1 MSLKKLIA
9 MGLVTTSIFV
19 VGCSSDTKT
28 ESVENSKVETTEKTN
43 EQAQQDETKEE
54 SMNLVLV
61 DNDVVKMTITGK
73 YEDETFGQVGY
84 NFIVENKT
92 DKTIQVATDNIS
104 CDGIMQDDNNMFVW
118 SIQPNKKSVSK
129 GYFFIGNNGIEGIE
143 NLKNIEADIY
153 VADEET
159 YDRLS
164 EFNIKID

>member
-9 MGLVTTSIFV
+9 MGLVATSIFV

-28 ESVENSKVETTEKTN
+28 ESVEGSKVETTEKTD
-43 EQAQQDETKEE
+43 EQAQQDETKKE
-54 SMNLVLV
+54 SMNLVLI

-73 YEDETFGQVGY
+73 YEDKTYGETGY

-104 CDGIMQDDNNMFVW
+104 CDGIMQDGNSMFVW
-118 SIQPNKKSVSK
+118 SIQPKKKSVDN
-129 GYFFIGNNGIEGIE
+129 GYFFIGHDGIEGIE
-143 NLKNIEADIY
+143 NLKNIEANFY
-153 VADEET
+153 VSDEET

-164 EFNIKID
+164 EFNVKID

>member
-104 CDGIMQDDNNMFVW
+104 CDGIMQDGNSMFVW
-118 SIQPNKKSVSK
+118 SIQPNKKSVDK